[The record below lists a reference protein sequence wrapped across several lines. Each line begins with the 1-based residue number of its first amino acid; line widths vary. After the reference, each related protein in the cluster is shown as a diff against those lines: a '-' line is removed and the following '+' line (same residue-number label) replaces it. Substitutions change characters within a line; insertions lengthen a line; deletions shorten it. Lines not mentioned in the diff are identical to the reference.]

1 MGPDLGYKEGRGKMI
16 HAHID
21 KSRAVPAW
29 AALGAPLI
37 GIPLMV
43 ALLALAGPSDRT
55 PADAHDALM
64 STETVEAQAVAHDI
78 DEEAATAIHSLRN
91 G

>member
-1 MGPDLGYKEGRGKMI
+1 MI

-21 KSRAVPAW
+21 KSRAIPAW

-55 PADAHDALM
+55 PADTHDALL
-64 STETVEAQAVAHDI
+64 STETVEAQAVDHDI
-78 DEEAATAIHSLRN
+78 EAEAVTAVHSLRS

>member
-1 MGPDLGYKEGRGKMI
+1 MI

-21 KSRAVPAW
+21 KKRAVPAW
-29 AALGAPLI
+29 AAVGAPLI

-43 ALLALAGPSDRT
+43 ALLAIAGPSDRERLG
-55 PADAHDALM
+55 AQDAVL
-64 STETVEAQAVAHDI
+64 STETVEAQVVDQDI
-78 DEEAATAIHSLRN
+78 EAEVIAAMHSLRS